1 MLPKPLLDVF
11 AARGWKPFPFQLEAW
26 NAYLAGRSGLINAPT
41 GVGKTWAAWLG
52 PVIERLQ
59 FGPDAPALSLATPKR
74 SKAAREHFAAEPLR
88 VLWITPLRAL
98 ASDTAHALL
107 DPAQQLGLPWTV
119 QIRTGDTSA
128 TVKLRQKDRLPTAL
142 ITTPESLTLLLSYP
156 DAKEKFKSLRCVVV
170 DEWHELMS
178 SKRGVMA
185 ELALARLRTFNPA
198 LRTWGV
204 SATLGNLEQAR
215 DVLLGTPIPSSP
227 PSALVRGTSR
237 KDLRITT
244 LIPEDITRF
253 PWAGHLGIQS
263 AEAVIEAIRAANTT
277 LLFTNTRSQ
286 AELWFRRLLHGA
298 PDLLGAVAIHHG
310 SLDRALRAQVEGLL
324 ADGRL
329 KCVVCTSSLDLGV
342 DFAPVDQVLQI
353 GSPKGIAR
361 LMQRAGRSGHRPGAT
376 SALLGVPT
384 HAFELVEFAAAR
396 EAAARGEIESRPPIL
411 NPLDVLTQHLVS
423 MACAGGFDESDLK
436 REVRSTHAFRHLS
449 DHDWAWVLDFVTRGG
464 DALKAYPSFARV
476 RFNPASQLHEASS
489 AVAARM
495 HRATIGTITAET
507 VMSVK
512 YLSGKTLGH
521 IEEDFIARLS
531 PGSRFVFA
539 GKVLELLKSHN
550 MTVLVRPTKNKSGL
564 VPRWQGSRFSL
575 STQLAQ
581 GVRHKLTQA
590 KAGDFSAPEMACIK
604 PLLDLQTRWSTIP
617 AEHELLFE
625 SVHEAGVHH
634 VFLFP
639 FQGRLVHEGLGSLL
653 AYRLAK
659 LSPITL
665 TVVANDYGIALRSAD
680 PIDLSPDQWRSLLE
694 PGDIAAELLECLNS
708 ANLARRAFRDISRI
722 AGLIQPGFR
731 GQNKPMRHVQASSE
745 MFFDVF
751 AEFDPTNLLLE
762 QARREVLDGQLE
774 LGRLRQALDA
784 ARTQTIVML
793 RPHTFTPLA
802 FPLWAEHLR
811 ATTLSSEKWADMVQ
825 KMALRLEARADADA
839 AALGAPRTPRP
850 PRPLRTPRPTRTRKG
865 LPRAPGPF
873 TPPASDPPLGR

>member
-1 MLPKPLLDVF
+1 MPPKPLLDVF
-11 AARGWKPFPFQLEAW
+11 AARGWKPFPFQLESW
-26 NAYLAGRSGLINAPT
+26 TAYLAGRSGLINAPT

-59 FGPDAPALSLATPKR
+59 SGEDASASPTTPVKR

-98 ASDTAHALL
+98 AADTAHALL
-107 DPAQQLGLPWTV
+107 DPVQQLGLPWTV

-128 TVKLRQKDRLPTAL
+128 SVKLRQKDRLPTAL

-156 DAKEKFKSLRCVVV
+156 DAREKFKTLRCVVV

-178 SKRGVMA
+178 SKRGVQT

-215 DVLLGTPIPSSP
+215 DVLLG
-227 PSALVRGTSR
+227 SAHDPASATLIRGQAR
-237 KDLRITT
+237 KDLRIST
-244 LIPEDITRF
+244 LIPDDISRF

-263 AEAVIEAIRAANTT
+263 ADAVIQAIRSANTT

-310 SLDRALRAQVEGLL
+310 SLDRDLRAQVEGLL

-342 DFAPVDQVLQI
+342 DFAPVDQVLQV
-353 GSPKGIAR
+353 GSPKGVAR
-361 LMQRAGRSGHRPGAT
+361 LMQRAGRSGHRPGAV

-396 EAAARGEIESRPPIL
+396 EAADAGQIESRPPIL
-411 NPLDVLTQHLVS
+411 RPLDVLTQHLVT
-423 MACAGGFDESDLK
+423 MACAGGFDEADLK
-436 REVRSTHAFRHLS
+436 REVRSTHAFKDLS
-449 DHDWAWVLDFVTRGG
+449 EHDWAWVLDFVTRGG

-476 RFNPASQLHEASS
+476 RLNPATGLHEASS
-489 AVAARM
+489 PAAARM

-521 IEEDFIARLS
+521 IEEDFVAKLS

-539 GKVLELLKSHN
+539 GKVLEIVKTHN
-550 MTVLVRPTKNKSGL
+550 MSVLVRPTKNKSGI

-575 STQLAQ
+575 STQLAA
-581 GVRHKLTQA
+581 GVRRKLTQA
-590 KAGDFSAPEMACIK
+590 KAGDFSSAEMACIR

-625 SVHEAGVHH
+625 TVHESGIHN

-653 AYRLAK
+653 AFRLSR
-659 LSPITL
+659 LTPITL
-665 TVVANDYGIALRSAD
+665 TVVANDYGIALRSTD
-680 PIDLSPDQWRSLLE
+680 PVELSPDQWRSLLE

-731 GQNKPMRHVQASSE
+731 SQNKPMRHVQASSE

-751 AEFDPTNLLLE
+751 AEFDPSNLLLE

-784 ARTQTIVML
+784 ARTQTIIML
-793 RPHTFTPLA
+793 RPETFTPLA

-811 ATTLSSEKWADMVQ
+811 ATTLSSEKWSDMVQ
-825 KMALRLEARADADA
+825 KMALRLEARANADA
-839 AALGAPRTPRP
+839 PPLSGTAGQDRPRRSRGQVSARQSTSRPRP
-850 PRPLRTPRPTRTRKG
+850 PR
-865 LPRAPGPF
+865 
-873 TPPASDPPLGR
+873 